1 MLGYGQ
7 KEASFERRS
16 VMEKIKR
23 KFGIRDQIGYVF
35 GDLGGSMINLY
46 IDMYILTFCTY
57 ILGISAK
64 WMAGLFLFSKI
75 WDAVNDPLIGSLPD
89 RFSIGKSGEKFKPF
103 IRIAMIPLAVSVLMC
118 FADVSGWSMTMKH
131 LWVAVSYLLYGMS
144 YTGTSMPYGAMASVI
159 TRDPEERTKLSRARS
174 LGGTAVGVIF
184 LPIVPTLI
192 WNEDQSPNAQG
203 YFLLAVVA
211 CAASLIFYLLL
222 LAFTTERYSVPAAAK
237 NAGRAEEKGSRNY
250 RFTDVLREAVKNRP
264 LIGVMI
270 ASLGNCVASASLGS
284 MGSYLYREFYHAPKV
299 MALTSIISIPA
310 LVVCFPLVPKLAKRF
325 GKRKVIICGAAY
337 NMVFAFVLFLFPI
350 TNPYLYMVLSTVS
363 NCGQT
368 VFMMLIWAFVSDC
381 IDYQEYKTD
390 MRGDG
395 TLYSIYTFSRKIG
408 TSITHSGATYM
419 LAALG
424 YVSGVQSQA
433 AGVGESIRG
442 MITLMPVI
450 ACVIELIG
458 IGLVYNLSKQKT
470 EEMYQEITKR
480 RAQEEV

>member
-1 MLGYGQ
+1 
-7 KEASFERRS
+7 
-16 VMEKIKR
+16 MEKLKR
-23 KFGIRDQIGYVF
+23 KFGIRDQVGYVF
-35 GDLGGSMINLY
+35 GDVAGSMINLY

-57 ILGISAK
+57 ILGIDAK

-89 RFSIGKSGEKFKPF
+89 RFTIGKSKDKFKPF

-131 LWVAVSYLLYGMS
+131 VWVAVSYILYGMS

-184 LPIVPTLI
+184 LPIVPMLV

-203 YFLLAVVA
+203 YFILAVVA
-211 CAASLIFYLLL
+211 CVVSLVLYLAL
-222 LAFTTERYSVPAAAK
+222 LALTTERYSAVPSAAK
-237 NAGRAEEKGSRNY
+237 KEKKENTAKKENNY
-250 RFTDVLREAVKNRP
+250 SFFKVLKHAVKNRP

-299 MALTSIISIPA
+299 MAFTSIISIPV
-310 LVVCFPLVPKLAKRF
+310 LVICFPLVPKLAKRF
-325 GKRKVIICGAAY
+325 GKRRVILCGAVY
-337 NMVFAFVLFLFPI
+337 NMIFAMFLFLFPI
-350 TNPYLYMVLSTVS
+350 ANPYVYMVLSAAS

-381 IDYQEYKTD
+381 IDYQEYKTG

-395 TLYSIYTFSRKIG
+395 TLYSIYTFSKKIG
-408 TSITHSGATYM
+408 TSITHSGTTYL

-424 YVSGVQSQA
+424 YVSGIQAQA
-433 AGVGESIRG
+433 AGVGESIRD

-450 ACVIELIG
+450 ACVIEIIG

-470 EEMYQEITKR
+470 EEVYEEIAKR
-480 RAQEEV
+480 RAKEEE